1 MTTKL
6 ISQGKLVAL
15 TRLYQRSS
23 VAGLVLFTW
32 AIAANS
38 VYSAERITV
47 PTSNFSVPAL
57 PPVFSLPDESYTLG
71 SGDLVQ
77 IDIFD
82 APEYSGSNA
91 RYQILVDGTLNL
103 PLAGSLSVKGLT
115 LKQAGELITRKYLR
129 FFQNPLTT
137 VTLLTP
143 RPLNIT
149 LTGEVNRPGS
159 YPLNLTQASLT
170 TGLSFPTLTNALKL
184 AGGITQAADVK
195 SIQIRR
201 ERGNGTS
208 QTLIVNLWQ
217 FLQAGD
223 RSQDLTLRDG
233 DSILIPTA
241 TQINLVESAQLAEAN
256 FAADRSQPIAIA
268 IVGEVF
274 RPGSYVVTGNNRT
287 GTAGVP
293 GIVNQTNSD
302 QTIREPF
309 PTVTRAIQIAGGIKP
324 QADIRHIQVRRLTR
338 NGTEQVI
345 DVNLLKLLKDGDLR
359 QDTILQAG
367 DTITIPITQLTL
379 AESSELASA
388 SFSPDTIRV
397 NVVGE
402 VKQPGTVQVPPNTPL
417 NQALLAAGGFDQRRA
432 NAKSVDLIRLNQDG
446 SLTRREIAIN
456 FSQGINDG
464 TNPAMQNND
473 IIVVGR
479 SGITK
484 LGDSVNSVLAPV
496 GNVFSVFSVLR
507 LFGL

>member
-6 ISQGKLVAL
+6 ILQVKSVAS
-15 TRLYQRSS
+15 TRLYQCSS
-23 VAGLVLFTW
+23 AAGLVLLTW
-32 AIAANS
+32 AMVANPAH
-38 VYSAERITV
+38 SAQRTTV
-47 PTSNFSVPAL
+47 PAPPPASAL
-57 PPVFSLPDESYTLG
+57 LDESYTLG
-71 SGDLVQ
+71 AGDLVQ
-77 IDIFD
+77 VDIFD
-82 APEYSGSNA
+82 APEYSGQNA
-91 RYQILVDGTLNL
+91 RYQVLIDSTLNL
-103 PLAGSLSVKGLT
+103 PLVGSISVKGLT
-115 LKQAGELITRKYLR
+115 LRQAGKLITQKYLR
-129 FFQNPLTT
+129 FFQHPLTT

-159 YPLNLTQASLT
+159 FPITLNQPGTTTSLT
-170 TGLSFPTLTNALKL
+170 FPTLTSALKL

-195 SIQIRR
+195 SIQISRA
-201 ERGNGTS
+201 RGNGTR
-208 QTLIVNLWQ
+208 QTLTVNLWQ
-217 FLQAGD
+217 FLQTGD

-241 TQINLVESAQLAEAN
+241 TRIDLAESAQLAEAN
-256 FAADRSQPIAIA
+256 FAADRSQPITIA
-268 IVGEVF
+268 VVGEVF
-274 RPGSYVVTGNNRT
+274 RPGSYVVTGNTRT

-293 GIVNQTNSD
+293 GVSTQSNSD
-302 QTIREPF
+302 QTVKGPF

-324 QADIRHIQVRRLTR
+324 QADIRRIQVRRLTR
-338 NGTEQVI
+338 NGTEQVVE
-345 DVNLLKLLKDGDLR
+345 VNLLKLLKDGDLR
-359 QDTILQAG
+359 QDPILQAG
-367 DTITIPITQLTL
+367 DTITIPTTTQLTP
-379 AESSELASA
+379 AEASELASA

-432 NAKSVDLIRLNQDG
+432 NAKSVDLIRLNSDG
-446 SLTRREIAIN
+446 TLIRREIAIN
-456 FSQGINDG
+456 FSQGINDS

-484 LGDSVNSVLAPV
+484 FGDSVNSVLAPV

-507 LFGL
+507 LFGQ